1 MATTGVAHCTNYPTQ
16 FRRPFRVSQQ
26 TMKYQ
31 TINNLPARQL
41 RELENRIITRTL
53 KQGDCYEWQGALTY
67 NGYGRIGVNGKV
79 QRVHRVAYELAHG
92 PIPEGI
98 VVCHRCDNPRCCNP
112 DHLFLGTTQENVDD
126 KVRKNRHKPFT
137 SEQVIGEK
145 NPRALLTA
153 ADVTKI
159 RKRYARSG
167 VTLKQLA
174 NEYGVHFDTISKV
187 INHVTW
193 SHV

>member
-1 MATTGVAHCTNYPTQ
+1 
-16 FRRPFRVSQQ
+16 
-26 TMKYQ
+26 MKYQ
-31 TINNLPARQL
+31 TINDLPAHQRM
-41 RELENRIITRTL
+41 ELENRIMSRVSVSIP
-53 KQGDCYEWQGALTY
+53 QEGGCHEWQGALTY

-92 PIPEGI
+92 PIPQGI

-112 DHLFLGTTQENVDD
+112 DHLFLGTTQENVED
-126 KVRKNRHKPFT
+126 KMSKGRHKAFT
-137 SEQVIGEK
+137 SDQVIGEK

-159 RKRYARSG
+159 RQRYARSN

-174 NEYGVHFDTISKV
+174 NEYGVHFDTISKA
-187 INHVTW
+187 INRTTW
-193 SHV
+193 SHL

>member
-1 MATTGVAHCTNYPTQ
+1 
-16 FRRPFRVSQQ
+16 
-26 TMKYQ
+26 MKYQ
-31 TINNLPARQL
+31 TINDLPAHQL
-41 RELENRIITRTL
+41 RELENRISARVSIPQR
-53 KQGDCYEWQGALTY
+53 GDCHEWQGALTY

-126 KVRKNRHKPFT
+126 KVQKGRHKPFT
-137 SEQVIGEK
+137 SDRVIGEK

-159 RKRYARSG
+159 RKRYTTSG

-174 NEYGVHFDTISKV
+174 SEYGVHFDTISKAV
-187 INHVTW
+187 NRVTW
-193 SHV
+193 SHL